1 MPACSKRNLTEINV
15 SARNTSS
22 TPAMYVS
29 GKYKV
34 RGIKLAGGQV
44 KRNLDCSTSEDERTA
59 TLRKQYIAMS
69 HKTRIFKQL
78 HSFEILIVNEEGRAA
93 TLLCRTAIHRHSL
106 QMSVEIQGALMTIY
120 ISFSLPPWT
129 NRGLSSETGHDEILF
144 PFSQFTIV

>member
-1 MPACSKRNLTEINV
+1 
-15 SARNTSS
+15 
-22 TPAMYVS
+22 MYVS

-120 ISFSLPPWT
+120 ISFSLPP
-129 NRGLSSETGHDEILF
+129 LDK
-144 PFSQFTIV
+144 